1 MPRNNAAIARWKGA
15 IEVARVGVAA
25 WTRWLSG
32 ATRRT
37 MVELDRV
44 FRGSSLTRRR
54 LRIRSKERKMA
65 LPFRIFLFDRRA
77 AVALAAVAVASCTSS
92 SSESLQ
98 QVRASNPS
106 VTYEYGGDEE
116 LLQAQQEA
124 VTFCSQYQSAP
135 RPARITS
142 SSNAGS
148 NTVVF
153 ECDPNLPTT
162 APPEVSDSD
171 LAYHYRSDQELLE
184 ASRNAHTY
192 CTDNG
197 WQQAVPS
204 MRTNTDG
211 SKTVVFQCT

>member
-1 MPRNNAAIARWKGA
+1 
-15 IEVARVGVAA
+15 
-25 WTRWLSG
+25 
-32 ATRRT
+32 
-37 MVELDRV
+37 
-44 FRGSSLTRRR
+44 
-54 LRIRSKERKMA
+54 MA
-65 LPFRIFLFDRRA
+65 LPYRIFLFDRGA

-124 VTFCSQYQSAP
+124 VTFCSQYQAAP

-153 ECDPNLPTT
+153 ECDPNLATT
-162 APPEVSDSD
+162 APPDVSGSD
-171 LAYHYRSDQELLE
+171 LTYYYRSDQELLE

>member
-1 MPRNNAAIARWKGA
+1 
-15 IEVARVGVAA
+15 
-25 WTRWLSG
+25 
-32 ATRRT
+32 
-37 MVELDRV
+37 
-44 FRGSSLTRRR
+44 
-54 LRIRSKERKMA
+54 MA
-65 LPFRIFLFDRRA
+65 LSYRFFLIDRRA

-92 SSESLQ
+92 PSGSLQ

-124 VTFCSQYQSAP
+124 VAFCSQYQAAP

-142 SSNAGS
+142 GSNAGS

-162 APPEVSDSD
+162 APPEVSGSD
-171 LAYHYRSDQELLE
+171 LAYYYRNDQELLE
-184 ASRNAHTY
+184 VSRNAHTY

-197 WQQAVPS
+197 WEQAVPS
-204 MRTNTDG
+204 IRTNSDG
-211 SKTVVFQCT
+211 SKTVVFQCA

>member
-1 MPRNNAAIARWKGA
+1 MAISYRFFPTG
-15 IEVARVGVAA
+15 
-25 WTRWLSG
+25 
-32 ATRRT
+32 
-37 MVELDRV
+37 
-44 FRGSSLTRRR
+44 
-54 LRIRSKERKMA
+54 
-65 LPFRIFLFDRRA
+65 RRA
-77 AVALAAVAVASCTSS
+77 AVALAAVAVAACTSS

-98 QVRASNPS
+98 QVRASNPT
-106 VTYEYGGDEE
+106 VTYEYSGDEE

-124 VTFCSQYQSAP
+124 VVFCGQYQAGP

-142 SSNAGS
+142 GPDGGS

-162 APPEVSDSD
+162 APPVVTGSD
-171 LAYHYRSDQELLE
+171 LAYSYRSDQELMA

-204 MRTNTDG
+204 IRTNTDG
-211 SKTVVFQCT
+211 SKTVVFQCA

>member
-1 MPRNNAAIARWKGA
+1 
-15 IEVARVGVAA
+15 
-25 WTRWLSG
+25 
-32 ATRRT
+32 
-37 MVELDRV
+37 
-44 FRGSSLTRRR
+44 
-54 LRIRSKERKMA
+54 MA
-65 LPFRIFLFDRRA
+65 LSYRIFLFDRRA

-92 SSESLQ
+92 QSESLQ

-124 VTFCSQYQSAP
+124 VAFCSQYQAAA

-142 SSNAGS
+142 GSNAGS

-162 APPEVSDSD
+162 APPEVSGSD
-171 LAYHYRSDQELLE
+171 IAYYYRSDQELLE
-184 ASRNAHTY
+184 VSRNAHTY

-204 MRTNTDG
+204 IRTNTDG
-211 SKTVVFQCT
+211 SKIVVFQCA

>member
-1 MPRNNAAIARWKGA
+1 
-15 IEVARVGVAA
+15 
-25 WTRWLSG
+25 
-32 ATRRT
+32 
-37 MVELDRV
+37 
-44 FRGSSLTRRR
+44 
-54 LRIRSKERKMA
+54 MA
-65 LPFRIFLFDRRA
+65 LSYRFFLIDRRA

-92 SSESLQ
+92 PSGSLQ

-124 VTFCSQYQSAP
+124 VAFCSQYQAAP

-142 SSNAGS
+142 GSNAGS

-162 APPEVSDSD
+162 APPAVTGSD

-197 WQQAVPS
+197 WEQAVPS
-204 MRTNTDG
+204 IRTNSDG
-211 SKTVVFQCT
+211 SKTVVFQCA